1 MILTRRMQI
10 EPHTA
15 EVVRLNSWL
24 DASLQAA
31 GTQSQTAS
39 DLKLC
44 INEAI
49 ANLISY
55 AFGGIKSPFIVVELA
70 LDANSAKAVLFD
82 NGSPFDLRTWPES
95 DKPKSLEN
103 LKPGGFGIFLIRE
116 RARKLVYEPKGSY
129 NKLTIECGSSP

>member
-1 MILTRRMQI
+1 MTLTQRLQI

-15 EVVRLNSWL
+15 EVQRLNSWL

-31 GTQSQTAS
+31 GTQSQTAN

-55 AFGGIKSPFIVVELA
+55 AFGGIKSPIIVVELA
-70 LDANSAKAVLFD
+70 LDTNSAKAVLFD
-82 NGSPFDLRTWPES
+82 NGASFDLKNWPEP
-95 DKPKSLEN
+95 DKPKSLKD
-103 LKPGGFGIFLIRE
+103 LKPGGFGISLIRE
-116 RARKLVYEPKGSY
+116 RARKLVYETTGSL
-129 NKLTIECGSSP
+129 NKLTIECGSDQ